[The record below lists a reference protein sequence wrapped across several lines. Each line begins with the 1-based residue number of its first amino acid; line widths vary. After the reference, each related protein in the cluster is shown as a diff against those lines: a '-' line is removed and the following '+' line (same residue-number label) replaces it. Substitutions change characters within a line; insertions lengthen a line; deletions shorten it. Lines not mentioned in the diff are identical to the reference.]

1 MTSINTTQLG
11 ESVGL
16 HSSKTSGRLN
26 RIDKIRA
33 NGVSEHIALPQIV
46 VCGDQSAG
54 KSSVLEGI
62 SGIPFPRQDGLC
74 TRFATEIILRH
85 DPSQSHFT
93 ATITPHPSRD
103 EETKA
108 KLKDYRHEF
117 KDFAELPSITKEAAK
132 LMGLSTSDTEVGK
145 PCFAEDILRLELVG
159 NTGVHLT
166 IVDLPGLIEV
176 SEREDDVQLVKDL
189 VDSYIKNPRTIILA
203 VVPAS
208 SDINTQG
215 IIQRARS
222 FDAVGERTVGIITKP
237 DLINDGTQSRV
248 ARLANNRDQT
258 KLKLG
263 FFILKNPT
271 PNELKAGMNDEKRRK
286 MESTYFSMPP
296 WSTLGLDPDR
306 VGIDKLRIF
315 LQDLLDGHIERQL
328 PNVRA
333 DVRRLLEST
342 NQELNAIGNER
353 KSPSQIRKFLTRI
366 SADCHRLVQAAV
378 EGSYGGPDSIFFLH
392 DDDKPFIRLRAAVHL
407 GNETFSSNMSEKG
420 AKRKTVVVVESS
432 KSPKEKSRRKETGF
446 VPKNSECLNE
456 SEVENGPLAVTQE
469 ELMNWVRQ
477 AYQETRGQEL
487 PGSYNHCLVTRLFHE
502 QSSRWAQISRDHVS
516 VISKLVS
523 LFMEAALE
531 HTIKDIKVRHKVHHL
546 VRNTLELNTKAG
558 NHELAKLI
566 DDETRQPMTYNHYYT
581 DNVQK
586 SRDDLSRSQAAELVA
601 QAAELMSH
609 ASEWEGYVT
618 ADLLL
623 KSLKKNSIE
632 LDNIVDMKEQACSDA
647 LMALGAYYKVN
658 PSSSQIGGSSLT
670 NSAKVA
676 CKTFVDNV
684 CRQVIERHVLAKLN
698 NAFNPMTVSCYSDEE
713 LISLAAEPPQIGQ
726 QRSDAIHL
734 RDALEQSLQDL
745 EI

>member
-1 MTSINTTQLG
+1 MISMNTTQLG

-26 RIDKIRA
+26 GIDKFRA
-33 NGVSEHIALPQIV
+33 NGVSEHISLPQIV

-74 TRFATEIILRH
+74 THFATELILRH
-85 DPSQSHFT
+85 DPSQSQFT

-103 EETKA
+103 EDTKA

-117 KDFAELPSITKEAAK
+117 QDFAELPSITKEAAK
-132 LMGLSTSDTEVGK
+132 LIGLSTSDTEVDK

-166 IVDLPGLIEV
+166 IVDLPGL
-176 SEREDDVQLVKDL
+176 R
-189 VDSYIKNPRTIILA
+189 
-203 VVPAS
+203 
-208 SDINTQG
+208 
-215 IIQRARS
+215 
-222 FDAVGERTVGIITKP
+222 
-237 DLINDGTQSRV
+237 TQSRV

-271 PNELKAGMNDEKRRK
+271 PNELKAGMTGEIRRK
-286 MESTYFSMPP
+286 MESTYFSTPP
-296 WSTLGLDPDR
+296 WSSLGLDPDR

-315 LQDLLDGHIERQL
+315 LQDLLDSHIEQQL
-328 PNVRA
+328 PTVRA
-333 DVRRLLEST
+333 DVRRLLERT

-353 KSPSQIRKFLTRI
+353 KSPSQIRTFLTRI

-392 DDDKPFIRLRAAVHL
+392 DDDKPFIRLRAAVHI
-407 GNETFSSNMSEKG
+407 GNETFSSYMSENG
-420 AKRKTVVVVESS
+420 AKRKTVLVTENPESPERKRWRKRSWKVDSSSESLS
-432 KSPKEKSRRKETGF
+432 K
-446 VPKNSECLNE
+446 
-456 SEVENGPLAVTQE
+456 SEVEDGQLAVTQE

-477 AYQETRGQEL
+477 AYKETRGQEL

-502 QSSRWAQISRDHVS
+502 QSSRWAEISRDHVS
-516 VISKLVS
+516 ATSRLVS
-523 LFMEAALE
+523 LSMETALE
-531 HTIKDIKVRHKVHHL
+531 HTIKDIPVRHKIHHL
-546 VRNTLELNTKAG
+546 VRKTLESNTKVG

-586 SRDDLSRSQAAELVA
+586 SRDDRSRSQVAEL
-601 QAAELMSH
+601 LSH
-609 ASEWEGYVT
+609 AIDSAGHMS
-618 ADLLL
+618 ADSMLTY
-623 KSLKKNSIE
+623 LKKNSIE
-632 LDNIVDMKEQACSDA
+632 PDKIVDTKEQACSDA
-647 LMALGAYYKVN
+647 LMALGSYY
-658 PSSSQIGGSSLT
+658 
-670 NSAKVA
+670 KVA

-684 CRQVIERHVLAKLN
+684 CRQVIERHILAKLN

-713 LISLAAEPPQIGQ
+713 LVSLAAEPPP
-726 QRSDAIHL
+726 SP
-734 RDALEQSLQDL
+734 DL
-745 EI
+745 PATF